1 MVLALPLFMASCSKN
16 DGDWE
21 PMKWKTEAKASKD
34 GYLQVSPE
42 GGTLTFWCTNYS
54 SIWLNRITETDAT
67 GENHV
72 TRDEKTRDGNVESM
86 QSNWMTVKSEGNKLT
101 ITVSPTTS
109 DSNRFMEVDVQ
120 NGDAFDTFKIKQSG
134 SKGRIIANTGIVGHS
149 QTRQV
154 FHSGCGR
161 PLTIPTRPCKTVER
175 RCG

>member
-1 MVLALPLFMASCSKN
+1 MKKKLLLVMVLALPLFMASCSKD

-67 GENHV
+67 GENRV

-86 QSNWMTVKSEGNKLT
+86 QSNWMTVKSEGNKYL
-101 ITVSPTTS
+101 S
-109 DSNRFMEVDVQ
+109 
-120 NGDAFDTFKIKQSG
+120 SG
-134 SKGRIIANTGIVGHS
+134 
-149 QTRQV
+149 
-154 FHSGCGR
+154 
-161 PLTIPTRPCKTVER
+161 
-175 RCG
+175 